1 MGGQEVV
8 EGEGRQSAR
17 WSRID
22 GLRDNCAGALRLI
35 NDTRKPRSHKVTLPK
50 YRIQFRDV
58 TARHSRQRANARLT
72 VRLET

>member
-35 NDTRKPRSHKVTLPK
+35 NDTRKPRSHKVTLAK

-58 TARHSRQRANARLT
+58 TARHSRQRAPHSPS
-72 VRLET
+72 